1 MNELNLSTATGTLTE
16 ANLVGKHQGDPAWEL
31 AAVEEGFIVDVQ
43 GLLQELMDERGMSR
57 AGLARAMGVSRA
69 RVTQLFSDK
78 CTNMTVRVF
87 AQAVHALG
95 DVPAIDAER
104 LRRAREERALASRA
118 RSIGA
123 SANVY
128 PLWRDSSP
136 AEPPAVQAC
145 SGDDERLDGIVRA
158 ARRAGARG

>member
-1 MNELNLSTATGTLTE
+1 MSDMNFSTVANPLTE
-16 ANLVGKHQGDPAWEL
+16 SNLVGRHQGDPAWEL

-95 DVPAIDAER
+95 DVPMIDGER
-104 LRRAREERALASRA
+104 LRRTREERARVRRA
-118 RSIGA
+118 RSISA
-123 SANVY
+123 SDNVH

-145 SGDDERLDGIVRA
+145 NGDDERLDGIVRA
-158 ARRAGARG
+158 ARRAGARR